1 MDLEL
6 SVLIVWLP
14 MYPRPME
21 WWALPG
27 MVEEFA
33 GFEQFWDDERTV
45 SADVKRRI
53 VPAFDGEIPWDMF
66 ILFGTEA
73 RWTTAGEHVTA
84 SGYTVLHTQDELF
97 AALGRLPRTN
107 EGPTVAH
114 RD

>member
-1 MDLEL
+1 
-6 SVLIVWLP
+6 

-33 GFEQFWDDERTV
+33 DFEQFWDNERTV

-66 ILFGTEA
+66 ILFETEA

-84 SGYTVLHTQDELF
+84 SGYTVLHTQAELF
-97 AALGRLPRTN
+97 AALGDVPRRPERLSHASEN
-107 EGPTVAH
+107 
-114 RD
+114 